1 VKYSWCFG
9 GDPVI
14 KKLHIGGDIA
24 AGVIAI
30 MDGTFK
36 GFAIPQP
43 AATNADGLGVS
54 LDSGVYAVA
63 TPVQN
68 SIIINPLAVYRGR
81 VSGTAAGGGLLS
93 AATKNVLTNT
103 LASATGVLVTD
114 AANSGSVELAGGTIF
129 CLTGANA
136 GLRRPILSYVAATS
150 VTVTLQFPN
159 AIAVG
164 DKFVCVPVSPVGHWH
179 NATTNLLEI
188 NGVAAVGAAV
198 LAGGVDVE
206 LELPI
211 NSTNP
216 EVYYDYVLQN
226 HLLNPID

>member
-93 AATKNVLTNT
+93 AASTNVLTNT
-103 LASATGVLVTD
+103 LASATGVLVT
-114 AANSGSVELAGGTIF
+114 AAATGTTELAGGTIF

-136 GLRRPILSYVAATS
+136 GLRRPILSYVASTS

-164 DKFVCVPVSPVGHWH
+164 DKFVVVPVSPVGHFH
-179 NATTNLLEI
+179 TATTNLLEI

-211 NSTNP
+211 NPTNP

-226 HLLNPID
+226 HLLNPGD

>member
-1 VKYSWCFG
+1 MKYSWCFG

-93 AATKNVLTNT
+93 AASTNVLTNT
-103 LASATGVLVTD
+103 IASPTGVLVT
-114 AANSGSVELAGGTIF
+114 AAATGAVELAGGTIF
-129 CLTGANA
+129 GLTGANA
-136 GLRRPILSYVAATS
+136 GIRRPILSYIAATS

-164 DKFVCVPVSPVGHWH
+164 DKFVVVPVSPVGHWH

-188 NGVAAVGAAV
+188 NGIVAVGAAV